1 MAKGQC
7 PGRVPGSQINHN
19 QAIDLFTDT
28 AAVSNL
34 LDLRSIM
41 GCPGSTRSVF
51 TRAFRPKREPYCI
64 FLGKKKII
72 ITSKQGT
79 TIFFSHYN
87 LFLGKRKEKLA
98 RKARVYILSEY
109 TDRAHAPWASHKPHL
124 I

>member
-1 MAKGQC
+1 MTFFSDVGQ
-7 PGRVPGSQINHN
+7 PNVNLFLLIRLDATKFGFLIY
-19 QAIDLFTDT
+19 LFTDT
-28 AAVSNL
+28 AAILNL

-51 TRAFRPKREPYCI
+51 TRTFRAKREPYCI
-64 FLGKKKII
+64 FLGKKKLI

-98 RKARVYILSEY
+98 
-109 TDRAHAPWASHKPHL
+109 
-124 I
+124 